1 MSDQNEKKEFELHSL
16 RNLLGLTPHDFPF
29 LEKLTAEDL
38 NILKN
43 QFLKSVQDGQREIFV
58 TIAKV
63 SRYMPNFLNAKV
75 SQDILGPQIT
85 ANLSYYLSA
94 KEAISIA
101 NYFPTKFFAD
111 VIEYLV
117 PEKISEMISLTPFDQ
132 MRKAVDELIS
142 RNNFFVIGSL
152 MDYTPLGSV
161 DKIARGILDPGHL
174 ILITYNCQD
183 KARVLDLFQKFGEKR
198 IFDVISRGLKP
209 DLFMEMKI
217 IFEHANEELIEFTKK
232 SILENDSELIQR
244 YEEMLG

>member
-161 DKIARGILDPGHL
+161 DKIARGIFDPGHL

-198 IFDVISRGLKP
+198 IFEVISRGLKP

-232 SILENDSELIQR
+232 SILENDPGLIKR
-244 YEEMLG
+244 YKEMLG